1 MAAVAVPVVLDG
13 EGRNLLVQQVEHGAG
28 RVGRHM
34 FAVEEGLGVGH
45 ARQQSAHRVSIT
57 AERGAMVSQD
67 ARDVQSVGV
76 VVCACQQRHGDGEAD
91 VVQVTLGSQ
100 AVLGNLVDVE
110 GELGADVLVRALGI
124 VDVGAVLHGQ
134 RGELGADGEV
144 DRLWRGRWCR
154 PGSARA
160 RQWRR
165 QHRLGLLASRKRA
178 RMKSPV
184 RT

>member
-1 MAAVAVPVVLDG
+1 
-13 EGRNLLVQQVEHGAG
+13 
-28 RVGRHM
+28 M

-45 ARQQSAHRVSIT
+45 ARQQGAHRVAIT
-57 AERGAMVSQD
+57 AQRGAMVSQD

-134 RGELGADGEV
+134 RGELGANRQV
-144 DRLWRGRWCR
+144 DRLCVADGVAHVVRE
-154 PGSARA
+154 RA
-160 RQWRR
+160 NGEGNIVW
-165 QHRLGLLASRKRA
+165 LLASRKRA